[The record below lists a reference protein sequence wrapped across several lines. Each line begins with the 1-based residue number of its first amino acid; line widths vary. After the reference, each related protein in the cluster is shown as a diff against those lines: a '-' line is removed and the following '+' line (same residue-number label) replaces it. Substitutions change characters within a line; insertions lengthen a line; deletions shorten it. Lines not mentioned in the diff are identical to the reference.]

1 MDGKTGIFYCID
13 TGETHP
19 WLKEEYDDL
28 VDLETIESEK
38 NGILQAYTNAESDF
52 NDTKNLMQ
60 RWETRR
66 ILQLYKAANLEEL
79 YNMEFVG
86 PTLSEHGSIEHNSY
100 DIIQDIQN
108 EFEQQND
115 DAHSSSNGSEE
126 KVELDSRDVAKV
138 CQKYSRDTESI
149 SSEGSLP
156 VFELNPGMGRY

>member
-38 NGILQAYTNAESDF
+38 NGILQAYTNAESDLE
-52 NDTKNLMQ
+52 DTKNLMQ

-86 PTLSEHGSIEHNSY
+86 PTLSEHEDSIEHNSY

-108 EFEQQND
+108 DFQQQNNE
-115 DAHSSSNGSEE
+115 HSSNDESEE

-138 CQKYSRDTESI
+138 CQKYSREAESL

-156 VFELNPGMGRY
+156 VFELNPGTGR

>member
-38 NGILQAYTNAESDF
+38 NGILQAYTNAESDL

-115 DAHSSSNGSEE
+115 HTHSSSDESEE

-138 CQKYSRDTESI
+138 CQKYSRDTGSI

-156 VFELNPGMGRY
+156 VFELNPGMGR